1 MNEPYLN
8 FVLPLSVVSKVDVS
22 RLVNELERVD
32 DEQNQAAAREKV
44 GVANQAELMVS
55 RQFADF
61 LAQNKLTIATS
72 QERSAL
78 LGQLRLL
85 KEHIPVIHMTFA
97 VDADRESLT
106 KLTQWLRES
115 LSPQAVIEV
124 GLQPALIA
132 GVSVRTPNHIHD
144 LSMRGVIKKNHGVLV
159 KELEA
164 LRGVK

>member
-1 MNEPYLN
+1 MNEPYKN
-8 FVLPLSVVSKVDVS
+8 FILPLSVVSKADVS
-22 RLVNELERVD
+22 RLVSELERVD
-32 DEQNQAAAREKV
+32 NEQTQAAAREKV

-61 LAQNKLTIATS
+61 LTQNKLTITTA

-85 KEHIPVIHMTFA
+85 KEHIPIIHMTFA

-106 KLTQWLRES
+106 KLTQWLRGS

-164 LRGVK
+164 LRGNR

>member
-1 MNEPYLN
+1 MNEPYVN

-22 RLVNELERVD
+22 RLLSELERVD
-32 DEQNQAAAREKV
+32 NEQTQANVREKV
-44 GVANQAELMVS
+44 GSSEQVELMVS

-61 LAQNKLTIATS
+61 LTENKLTINTS
-72 QERSAL
+72 QERTEL
-78 LGQLRLL
+78 IKQLRLL

-97 VDADRESLT
+97 VPADRDSLT
-106 KLTQWLRES
+106 KLTQWLRTS

-144 LSMRGVIKKNHGVLV
+144 LSMREVIKKNHGVLV

-164 LRGVK
+164 LRGNS